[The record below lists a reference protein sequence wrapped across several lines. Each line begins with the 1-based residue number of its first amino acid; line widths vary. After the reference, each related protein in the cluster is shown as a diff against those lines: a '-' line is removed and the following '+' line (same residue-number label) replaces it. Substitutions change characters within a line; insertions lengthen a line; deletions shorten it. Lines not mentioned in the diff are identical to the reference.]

1 VLLPCEGIELEGVM
15 PAAVITQQDLP
26 YIARLVRN
34 NGRLA
39 RNYPLLDERAI
50 DRTVERLLEIQ
61 GSLTIEDHLRNC
73 RERSAQMPE
82 AAAAPAWAAS
92 NAMGLQ

>member
-1 VLLPCEGIELEGVM
+1 M

-34 NGRLA
+34 NGRTA
-39 RNYPLLDERAI
+39 RTYRLMDAEGI

-61 GSLTIEDHLRNC
+61 DATRALV
-73 RERSAQMPE
+73 
-82 AAAAPAWAAS
+82 
-92 NAMGLQ
+92 LQ